1 MTMKVMLDEL
11 HYSVELLEGDT
22 ALRDVISKHIGDQTL
37 TQKNA
42 FFVADLGAIIWQ
54 QIRWRTHMDQVRP
67 FYTVKC
73 NSSPVVVEIL
83 AALGTGFVCSSKHEL
98 ELVKGFGVPPQDIIL
113 GGVCKQLSH
122 VKHAARQGIQLLM
135 CDSEA
140 ELRKIARCHPK
151 AKLLLHVSSTG
162 ACCEREQTAMQFGCT
177 LKECRHLLEGAKELG
192 LQVAGIKFHVPCCC
206 ADHQAISHAV
216 SDARCVFDMGE
227 EHGFVMNILDI
238 GGGFDGTE
246 SQLEKVTRAL
256 KPILDVYFPPSTGV
270 AVIAEPG
277 AYYVSAAFSLA
288 VSVTS
293 KKTMARDAGC
303 CPRGVLSGND
313 EPEFLYCM
321 NDGVFGSFAY
331 KLLEESVPVPVLHK
345 EVSVEEP
352 VFSSSLWGPSS
363 DILDQVVEHCLL
375 PELSVGDWLV
385 FSHAGASC
393 LRPTGMHTDRSSAPV
408 HYVISTRDWYEIQ
421 SSGVTLDTTMKNFSL
436 VPWCLQPGLTE
447 TSISTPA

>member
-1 MTMKVMLDEL
+1 MTMKAMLDEL
-11 HYSVELLEGDT
+11 HYSVELLDGDT
-22 ALRDVISKHIGDQTL
+22 ALRDVIDRHIIEQTI

-42 FFVADLGAIIWQ
+42 FFVADLGAVIWQ
-54 QIRWRTHMDQVRP
+54 QVRWRTHMDQVRP

-73 NSSPVVVEIL
+73 NSSPVVLEVL
-83 AALGTGFVCSSKHEL
+83 AMLGTGFVCSNKHEL
-98 ELVKGFGVPPQDIIL
+98 ELVKSFGVASQDIIL
-113 GGVCKQLSH
+113 GGVCKQLSYI
-122 VKHAARQGIQLLM
+122 KHAARQGVQLLV

-140 ELRKIARCHPK
+140 ELRKIARSHPN
-151 AKLLLHVSSTG
+151 AKLLLHVSSVG
-162 ACCEREQTAMQFGCT
+162 ACCEREQTAMPFGCT
-177 LKECRHLLEGAKELG
+177 LKDCRQLLEGAKELG
-192 LQVAGIKFHVPCCC
+192 LQVAGIKLHVPCCC
-206 ADHQAISHAV
+206 ADQEAISRAV

-246 SQLEKVTRAL
+246 SQLEKVTQAL

-293 KKTMARDAGC
+293 KKTIVRNTKH
-303 CPRGVLSGND
+303 CPRDVVSGND
-313 EPEFLYCM
+313 QLEFLYCI

-345 EVSVEEP
+345 EVSAEEP
-352 VFSSSLWGPSS
+352 VFPSSLWGPSS
-363 DILDQVVEHCLL
+363 DSLDQVVEHCLL

-385 FSHAGASC
+385 FSHTGAS
-393 LRPTGMHTDRSSAPV
+393 RIGPTCVHTDQPRAPV
-408 HYVISTRDWYEIQ
+408 HYVITTRDWYEIQ
-421 SSGVTLDTTMKNFSL
+421 SSGVTLDTMKNFSL
-436 VPWCLQPGLTE
+436 VPWCLHPGLTE